1 MASIGQEL
9 KREREL
15 RGISLKEIAD
25 TTKINLRF
33 LRALEED
40 RFDMLPEQFFIRG
53 IIRTY
58 ASYLGLDEQSV
69 LNTFIES
76 KQTEETPDVSD
87 INNKTDISESLDSS
101 PKEKKISRFFALM
114 VLGIIAL
121 IIIMYFVFRKE
132 KSPPPDN
139 SRIQPAVQET
149 QEKPIAL
156 PPIEQEEPE
165 AEQQGLNIEIIVEQ
179 ETWLEIYAD
188 NEMLDSGIK
197 IPGDRL
203 QIKALQEFLIHIG
216 NAGGITYTINGQEG
230 KKLGEPGT
238 VKRDIQITLDN
249 VKDFIAEKEE
259 S

>member
-76 KQTEETPDVSD
+76 KQTEETPDVS
-87 INNKTDISESLDSS
+87 
-101 PKEKKISRFFALM
+101 EKKISRFFALM

-149 QEKPIAL
+149 QEKPITL

-249 VKDFIAEKEE
+249 VKNFIAEKEE